1 MDKSFTLVEIIMVI
15 VIIGIIVLLAMPKFI
30 NLRTQACNATNEGTI
45 SALRSAANIY
55 YAKSAIY
62 TCLCLASTTPGSC
75 NEYGREEDVEAPCYP
90 ANIEE
95 LEAQLASPPVWC
107 GDVEGILYDSTT
119 GEILPQ

>member
-1 MDKSFTLVEIIMVI
+1 MNKSFTLVEIIMII
-15 VIIGIIVLLAMPKFI
+15 VIIGIIAAIVIPKFI
-30 NLRTQACNATNEGTI
+30 NFRKEACNATNEGNI
-45 SALRSAANIY
+45 GALRSAANIY

-75 NEYGREEDVEAPCYP
+75 NKYGRKEDVEAPCYP
-90 ANIEE
+90 ANTEE

-119 GEILPQ
+119 GEIIPQ